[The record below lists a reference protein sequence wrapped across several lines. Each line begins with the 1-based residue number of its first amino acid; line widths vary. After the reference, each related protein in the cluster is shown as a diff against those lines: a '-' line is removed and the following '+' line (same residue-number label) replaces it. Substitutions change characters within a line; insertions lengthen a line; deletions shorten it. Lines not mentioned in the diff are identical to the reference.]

1 MLTPKR
7 AKIII
12 FVTRLWMYD
21 GTTWGSTSISR
32 MIAIAGAQ
40 VLSSAAALRPST
52 GTGGAATALRIRR
65 PSSRSAGL
73 VAIRRPSFR

>member
-12 FVTRLWMYD
+12 LVTRLWMYD
-21 GTTWGSTSISR
+21 GTNEGSTSSR
-32 MIAIAGAQ
+32 MTMTMAGSQARRM
-40 VLSSAAALRPST
+40 AAALPRST
-52 GTGGAATALRIRR
+52 GTGGASTALRIRR
-65 PSSRSAGL
+65 PSSRSAGR